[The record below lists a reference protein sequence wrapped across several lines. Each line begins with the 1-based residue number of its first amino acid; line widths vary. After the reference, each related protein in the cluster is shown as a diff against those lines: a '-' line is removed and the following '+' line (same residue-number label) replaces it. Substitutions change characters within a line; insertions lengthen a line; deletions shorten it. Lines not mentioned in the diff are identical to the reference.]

1 MYRLDYGG
9 VNAKTIVVESSCP
22 STHKVVER
30 KWKWDNNVSIWILT
44 MAKRMEQERVV
55 ENPHIDWGTV
65 DFDKN
70 IKKAK
75 KIKRDDVQEFFTTW
89 KLEHLNS
96 KMCEVSIVN

>member
-9 VNAKTIVVESSCP
+9 VSAKTCRTDDKQI
-22 STHKVVER
+22 ER

-55 ENPHIDWGTV
+55 ENPHINWGVV
-65 DFDKN
+65 DFDEN
-70 IKKAK
+70 IKKAEK
-75 KIKRDDVQEFFTTW
+75 LQRGDIQDFFTTW

-96 KMCEVSIVN
+96 KMCQATLEPDA